1 MNQSTGVVRPFKAEV
16 DVALHGAWQGVF
28 HHVHGQGRQIAS
40 LQRHGGATAL
50 GPRQGQQLV
59 HRVGGTHAGAANLL
73 QGLLQIIGVGVGA
86 LRQIGL
92 HAQTGQWR
100 FQLVR
105 GIGQKTF
112 LRGDRVL
119 QARQQIVDGRDQRQ
133 HLGRHHAFI
142 EWAHV
147 VGFAFADAVFELI
160 EWLDATRQ
168 GQPNQQHGQRQD
180 DKQRQHHALDDFL
193 RQHRALFQGFGHL
206 HQHRSRLRVFHPH
219 PDVGHADRRAFEHI
233 VAHVQFFGHQLLVVI
248 RWRQSHFAA

>member
-1 MNQSTGVVRPFKAEV
+1 MF
-16 DVALHGAWQGVF
+16 
-28 HHVHGQGRQIAS
+28 
-40 LQRHGGATAL
+40 
-50 GPRQGQQLV
+50 
-59 HRVGGTHAGAANLL
+59 
-73 QGLLQIIGVGVGA
+73 QGLFQIVGVGVSA

-92 HAQTGQWR
+92 HAQTGQR
-100 FQLVR
+100 CFQLVR
-105 GIGQKTF
+105 GIGQKTL
-112 LRGDRVL
+112 LRGNGTL
-119 QARQQIVDGRDQRQ
+119 QAVEQIVDRGDQRQ
-133 HLGRHHAFI
+133 HLGGHHAFI
-142 EWAHV
+142 ERAHV

-219 PDVGHADRRAFEHI
+219 PDVGHTDRRAFEDI
-233 VAHVQFFGHQLLVVI
+233 VAHVQFFGHQLLIVI